1 MMPAGKSVSVVAAL
15 GQVLAS
21 IRLTVALLLLLA
33 VTSVFGTLIPQGG
46 SPSDYLRQ
54 YGEIGYHLLYAFDL
68 LDMYRSWWFRGLAV
82 LLTANIVV
90 CTWER
95 FPATWKA
102 VAAGRLNL
110 PAVRCE
116 DQAAL
121 TFTADGAPE
130 ALKFAYE
137 QYFKRH
143 FRRFRT
149 EDIGDGFRLIGE
161 KGRWTRLAVTGVH
174 SGVVILLAGALMYF
188 GTLTEVPILQ
198 ALIGSGMGQGP
209 ALVLLLAGPALSLS
223 NMLMIGSAIGVKKT
237 ATFCGIIV
245 ILSTIAGMIYGA
257 WVA

>member
-1 MMPAGKSVSVVAAL
+1 MV
-15 GQVLAS
+15 
-21 IRLTVALLLLLA
+21 
-33 VTSVFGTLIPQGG
+33 
-46 SPSDYLRQ
+46 
-54 YGEIGYHLLYAFDL
+54 
-68 LDMYRSWWFRGLAV
+68 FRGLAV

-90 CTWER
+90 CTWIR

-130 ALKFAYE
+130 ALKTAYE

-149 EDIGDGFRLIGE
+149 EDVGDGFRIIGE

-174 SGVVILLAGALMYF
+174 SGVVILLAGALVGSLF
-188 GTLTEVPILQ
+188 GFDGHAYYTGLQ
-198 ALIGSGMGQGP
+198 VTRDPGIFLVYIGFGLLIGGCFVTFFLGHERVAVQVSRSSATCTVRVHGARHRPSIGFETRLEKIT
-209 ALVLLLAGPALSLS
+209 ANLRD
-223 NMLMIGSAIGVKKT
+223 LMKEAI
-237 ATFCGIIV
+237 
-245 ILSTIAGMIYGA
+245 
-257 WVA
+257 